1 MNNQEEQTSKNNN
14 SDNEFESTNLI
25 DMDTLL
31 ANLRNEDKRT
41 LRTMKNM
48 RWLYFAMII
57 IYTLLMVVNPDP
69 ELQIHHRISGLCYV
83 LSFAIFALIFQKYN
97 KEFSSIDYSLSSS
110 EMFRKAA
117 ERYNLNFKRY
127 LVVIPPLLLIDAGLT
142 ISEYYR
148 WTTVDPVVLILIT
161 QAIYLGVIL
170 IGWFIGY
177 LIWRKRQKPLRDGAL
192 QILKELND

>member
-1 MNNQEEQTSKNNN
+1 MNNQEENN
-14 SDNEFESTNLI
+14 SRNLISNNEHELNNFI

-48 RWLYFAMII
+48 RWLYIVMIA

-69 ELQIHHRISGLCYV
+69 ELQLHHRISGLCYV
-83 LSFAIFALIFQKYN
+83 LSFAIFVLIFKKYY

-110 EMFRKAA
+110 EMFAKAA
-117 ERYNLNFKRY
+117 ERYKLNLKRY
-127 LVVIPPLLLIDAGLT
+127 LLVIPPLLLIDAGLT

-148 WTTVDPVVLILIT
+148 WTSIDPLIRILIT
-161 QAIYLGVIL
+161 QAVYLGVIL
-170 IGWFIGY
+170 IACFIGY
-177 LIWRKRQKPLRDGAL
+177 LIWRKRQKPLREGAL
-192 QILKELND
+192 QMLKELNE

>member
-1 MNNQEEQTSKNNN
+1 MNNQEEQISMNLN
-14 SDNEFESTNLI
+14 SNNEFESNNLI

-31 ANLRNEDKRT
+31 TSLKNEDKRT

-57 IYTLLMVVNPDP
+57 IYSLLMVANPDP

-83 LSFAIFALIFQKYN
+83 LSFAMFALLFQKYH

-110 EMFRKAA
+110 EMFTKAA

-127 LVVIPPLLLIDAGLT
+127 LLVIPPLLLIDAGLT

-148 WTTVDPVVLILIT
+148 WTTVDPVVLILLT

>member
-31 ANLRNEDKRT
+31 ANLKNEDKRT